1 LKNDPGPA
9 QILVDQGGHTRLE
22 KVRRTVDIQLVK
34 LGPQPHRIFMPLE
47 QQIPHLIQ
55 KSRSLRAKPGAKVLD
70 VKLSGFAVRL
80 VVHAFIGSS
89 ECGGVAKFG

>member
-1 LKNDPGPA
+1 
-9 QILVDQGGHTRLE
+9 
-22 KVRRTVDIQLVK
+22 
-34 LGPQPHRIFMPLE
+34 MPLE